1 MDRFFLTLIPPVLF
15 FLGILIIFQ
24 TFLRRST
31 KKSEKNK
38 KAFIE
43 EEREASFVRA
53 KDIEQTKFIKPD
65 IEKLNVL
72 REEEAKTE
80 REIYAYGLQKSV
92 LEKASKPML
101 HFEQNNLELKKMYG
115 PANLES
121 IILYEENYN
130 SFLNKINSFSK
141 ALADA
146 DRKKE
151 AIQIL
156 EEGIELGLDF
166 SRSFILLAD
175 LYYEQNEIDKLKKL
189 YDLVT
194 KSNNITINKVIT
206 YIDNLL
212 KTN

>member
-130 SFLNKINSFSK
+130 SFLNKLNSFSK

>member
-72 REEEAKTE
+72 KEEEAKTE

-130 SFLNKINSFSK
+130 SFLNKLNSFSK

>member
-53 KDIEQTKFIKPD
+53 KDIEQTKFIKLD

-130 SFLNKINSFSK
+130 SFLNKLNSFSK

>member
-80 REIYAYGLQKSV
+80 REIYAYSLQKSV

-130 SFLNKINSFSK
+130 SFLNKLNSFSK